1 VGTRFV
7 ACRALASSQT
17 TTASI
22 NQRARPSKERFYCT
36 DDAEQVQAALA
47 RAHGRRIIEPLE
59 RAGLDVDVLLV
70 TYDCRHA
77 RNATASRAA
86 LVAYVE
92 NKAYMAEDFF
102 TQRPI
107 GRGWPNFRAG
117 GGPLAERVWPRSLR

>member
-1 VGTRFV
+1 MGTRFV

-17 TTASI
+17 TTASTT
-22 NQRARPSKERFYCT
+22 KERFYCT

-77 RNATASRAA
+77 RNATASRA
-86 LVAYVE
+86 LVQATHD
-92 NKAYMAEDFF
+92 ATQHLDAEGD
-102 TQRPI
+102 
-107 GRGWPNFRAG
+107 A
-117 GGPLAERVWPRSLR
+117 SS